1 MPWGRSKTP
10 GQAMSMQR
18 VYSGGHEPCTQQ
30 ERRYDQGTPARC
42 RSRAHAQQRPACT
55 TPPPSGPRPRPRHHE
70 PRTVPC
76 GCATSKR

>member
-30 ERRYDQGTPARC
+30 ERRYDPGYACTLSLTRARPAAPSLHDPTPVRSPAPPPA
-42 RSRAHAQQRPACT
+42 SRAAHSSLWLC
-55 TPPPSGPRPRPRHHE
+55 HL
-70 PRTVPC
+70 
-76 GCATSKR
+76 